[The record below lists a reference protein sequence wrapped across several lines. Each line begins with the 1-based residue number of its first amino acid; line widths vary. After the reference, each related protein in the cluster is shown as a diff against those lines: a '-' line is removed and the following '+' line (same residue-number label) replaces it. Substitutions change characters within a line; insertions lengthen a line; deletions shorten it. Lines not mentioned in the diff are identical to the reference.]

1 MVTTEDAD
9 SLEVA
14 ASLAVMVADA
24 TTVITAVAGFGL
36 FFSFLVSVT
45 NFWSVGNA
53 KAFPILFL
61 HIFI

>member
-1 MVTTEDAD
+1 MATTEDAD
-9 SLEVA
+9 SLEA
-14 ASLAVMVADA
+14 AVSLAAMDVDA
-24 TTVITAVAGFGL
+24 IMVITAVAGFGL

-45 NFWSVGNA
+45 NLWSVGNA